1 MVDKIEIDTSVFISA
16 LIGPTGPSRELI
28 RQCLQGKYQPLM
40 GNTLF
45 CEYEAASTR
54 QRILERCV
62 LSASEIETLL
72 GAVMS
77 ISQWTFIYYT
87 WRPNLKDK
95 ADNHLIE
102 LAIAGNAS
110 IIATNNLKDF
120 NNTELLF
127 PQLTIIKPEEL
138 LRRT

>member
-1 MVDKIEIDTSVFISA
+1 MVDKIVIDTSVFISA

-40 GNTLF
+40 GNTLI
-45 CEYEAASTR
+45 CEYEAASPR
-54 QRILERCV
+54 HRILERC
-62 LSASEIETLL
+62 

-77 ISQWTFIYYT
+77 ISQRTFIYYT